1 MVVLNTELLFI
12 CNTNL
17 TGCLVFLFA
26 RFGNHTSLTD
36 NKEIKNSTGPVY
48 IGTKNTGKLAQQA
61 KDMKDVLQMH
71 YSQEIEEKF
80 R

>member
-1 MVVLNTELLFI
+1 M
-12 CNTNL
+12 
-17 TGCLVFLFA
+17 FLFA

-36 NKEIKNSTGPVY
+36 NKEINNSTGLVY
-48 IGTKNTGKLAQQA
+48 INTKSTGKLAQQA

-71 YSQEIEEKF
+71 YFQETEEKF